1 MATNAIRFSFGVI
14 RPQREFA
21 IPYTKCHAATAK
33 RAETGAECR
42 VYKHF
47 CTKQQAFVGCQT
59 ASEIFRLE
67 AVAFISIACMC
78 TGKNFTTIA

>member
-1 MATNAIRFSFGVI
+1 MPIARTAAAVQDRPLATNAIRFSFGVI

-33 RAETGAECR
+33 RAEAGAECR

-47 CTKQQAFVGCQT
+47 CTKT
-59 ASEIFRLE
+59 ASFCWLPNGE
-67 AVAFISIACMC
+67 
-78 TGKNFTTIA
+78 